1 MEEKTPIISFR
12 NADIVNGEAT
22 VIYGMDMDI
31 YPGDFVYIVGKVGT
45 GKTSIIRTMIAETP
59 LTQGHGEVCGYLLED
74 ISEKDIPYL
83 RRKLGVVFQDF
94 QLGLLIDV
102 QTHENAELLMRACLH
117 CQEEV
122 DSLHAQAAEISKRL
136 TLRKQYEEHIARM
149 EQKIKDMRIYLE
161 ETKEDE
167 SRFGSYMN

>member
-1 MEEKTPIISFR
+1 MKTMAEEQCRAFVMSGFIPTSNEDI
-12 NADIVNGEAT
+12 ADIQDCFNHQ
-22 VIYGMDMDI
+22 
-31 YPGDFVYIVGKVGT
+31 
-45 GKTSIIRTMIAETP
+45 S
-59 LTQGHGEVCGYLLED
+59 L
-74 ISEKDIPYL
+74 
-83 RRKLGVVFQDF
+83 DF